1 MHETRTDFAPDTL
14 LEKAKVIQVGRIEN
28 SESKLNV
35 SVREEASGND
45 RLVSHGYNAPT
56 GNSTNERGNSETNS
70 RGTEKH
76 SNSATKS
83 GKPSYANKPHVNTHP
98 PYNPGHDT
106 LSPNLHIEIF
116 T

>member
-83 GKPSYANKPHVNTHP
+83 GKSSYANILRYHETESGRRIKSFAR
-98 PYNPGHDT
+98 GR
-106 LSPNLHIEIF
+106 LHE
-116 T
+116 TP